1 MSVGLFTTEI
11 YANWVRK
18 EELEKYDMKLKE
30 LGFIAQLEK
39 PPDKYEKLRKKIK
52 ARDRRLGINDLADMS
67 SLLNNTKI

>member
-1 MSVGLFTTEI
+1 
-11 YANWVRK
+11 
-18 EELEKYDMKLKE
+18 MKLKE

-52 ARDRRLGINDLADMS
+52 ARDRRLGINDLTDMS